1 MDGATGWLSGHGRV
15 AALFALVAL
24 VLLLVAFGGTGQLHE
39 AAGDEPSQPT
49 QTPAVAN
56 APPSPSPTAQ
66 ASRAPSSTAT
76 PAVPVAT
83 PVAPV
88 ATPVAS
94 SDPAPIEPATGSP
107 TAIVPVLAFW
117 SPETSISRAE
127 LEAALAGERTRYG
140 RVVVP
145 EDDRARIADALGVT
159 LSGTVEMG
167 DPAAIRRA
175 VRQGALGLLR
185 VDDITPAVRALA
197 IDEASLFGNDR
208 LRDLADWPLIVAGSG
223 PLEWDQSASW
233 TLVAG
238 GDIQLDR
245 WMAYHVTV
253 LDKGV
258 DWPWDGGT
266 VAITGRHCC
275 SDLGHRVPLWERTG
289 NEGAVRALFSE
300 ADLAMANLEA
310 AAVDDP
316 RYHALG
322 DRFPSSLS
330 FSGDPR
336 LLTGLKNAGF
346 GFLSLANNHIHNA
359 GAAGIRD
366 TRRHLDELDIAFA
379 GAGRDLAQATEGAL
393 LEAAGQQIAV
403 LPCTSVGRIARAD
416 RHGAA
421 PCSGQTLLRQI
432 REAAA
437 TAELVI
443 VFPHWGREYRA
454 VPSAGQR
461 ALAQHW
467 VAAGANLVLG
477 AHSHWTGAIEQIGD
491 SLVFYSMGNLAFDQ
505 PWSEATMQGVI
516 LELTFNADRLV
527 QVRLHPTLIVEH
539 VQPNLLEYDAGGR
552 RVFDRMRE
560 ASEGL
565 LPY

>member
-1 MDGATGWLSGHGRV
+1 
-15 AALFALVAL
+15 
-24 VLLLVAFGGTGQLHE
+24 VLLAFTGAGLLNE
-39 AAGDEPSQPT
+39 AAGDEAKRPSPAPVAGATPT
-49 QTPAVAN
+49 
-56 APPSPSPTAQ
+56 PSPTAQ
-66 ASRAPSSTAT
+66 ASLAPAAPSAT
-76 PAVPVAT
+76 PALPSAT
-83 PVAPV
+83 PASPS

-94 SDPAPIEPATGSP
+94 IEPAPPGPSTEST
-107 TAIVPVLAFW
+107 TALVPVVAFW

-127 LEAALAGERTRYG
+127 LEAALAGESARYG
-140 RVVVP
+140 RVIVP
-145 EDDRARIADALGVT
+145 AEDRAGIAHALGVNLGAAIET
-159 LSGTVEMG
+159 G

-175 VRQGALGLLR
+175 VRQGSLGLLR

-197 IDEASLFGNDR
+197 IDEISLFGNDR
-208 LRDLADWPLIVAGSG
+208 LHDLADWPLVVAGAG
-223 PLEWDQSASW
+223 AADWDQSASW

-266 VAITGRHCC
+266 VAITGRQCC

-289 NEGAVRALFSE
+289 NDGAVRALFSD

-322 DRFPSSLS
+322 DRFRFSLS

-366 TRRHLDELDIAFA
+366 TRRHLDELGIAFA

-393 LEAAGQQIAV
+393 LEAGGQQVAV
-403 LPCTSVGRIARAD
+403 LPCTSIGRIARAD

-421 PCSGQTLLRQI
+421 PCSGQALLRQI
-432 REAAA
+432 RRAAA
-437 TAELVI
+437 TADVVI

-454 VPSAGQR
+454 VPNAGQR
-461 ALAQHW
+461 ALAQRW
-467 VAAGANLVLG
+467 VAAGADLVLG
-477 AHSHWTGAIEQIGD
+477 AHSHWTGAIEEIGD

-505 PWSEATMQGVI
+505 AWSEATMQGVI

-527 QVRLHPTLIVEH
+527 QVRLHPTLIVED
-539 VQPNLLEYDAGGR
+539 VQPNLLEHDAGGQ
-552 RVFDRMRE
+552 RVIDRMRD